1 MQSPSFYQDQIYEQ
15 IPEVFISDIDREID
29 TLPNEFKVQLVE
41 NQKEPRE
48 WLPSERK
55 EFWYTNRGI
64 YVLKK

>member
-1 MQSPSFYQDQIYEQ
+1 MQSPSFYQDQIQEK

-55 EFWYTNRGI
+55 EFWYANRGI